1 MELEGQLGGG
11 VGFWKLWGDQSVG
24 FASGGSACGGCHLME
39 VFLRQ
44 PFLHRFISFS
54 SSFSVV
60 SFRRSILVSQALR
73 CRLTARER
81 RRRLEQRDERARLQ
95 VLLHHQEG

>member
-39 VFLRQ
+39 VF
-44 PFLHRFISFS
+44 FK
-54 SSFSVV
+54 
-60 SFRRSILVSQALR
+60 
-73 CRLTARER
+73 REIWF
-81 RRRLEQRDERARLQ
+81 
-95 VLLHHQEG
+95 